1 MIMISFSFVENTVYS
16 STTWLAHETIDI
28 VLAILQSV
36 HVKQSETLTN
46 FCNDQTMKWNA
57 KKRYNVD
64 EQWVGMFVSVVCT
77 PSIVTY
83 GMR

>member
-1 MIMISFSFVENTVYS
+1 M
-16 STTWLAHETIDI
+16 
-28 VLAILQSV
+28 
-36 HVKQSETLTN
+36 KQSETLTN
-46 FCNDQTMKWNA
+46 FCNDETMKWNA
-57 KKRYNVD
+57 KKRYNLD